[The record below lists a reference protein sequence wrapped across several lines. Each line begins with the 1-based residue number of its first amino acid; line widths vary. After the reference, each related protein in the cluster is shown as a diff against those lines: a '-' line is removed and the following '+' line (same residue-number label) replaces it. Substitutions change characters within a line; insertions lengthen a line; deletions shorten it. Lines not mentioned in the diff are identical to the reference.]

1 MKILVI
7 EDDEFN
13 QAVISE
19 MTIMLYPEVTV
30 EIVENGKRHMKG

>member
-19 MTIMLYPEVTV
+19 MTTMLYPEVTV
-30 EIVENGKRHMKG
+30 EIVEKWEKGI